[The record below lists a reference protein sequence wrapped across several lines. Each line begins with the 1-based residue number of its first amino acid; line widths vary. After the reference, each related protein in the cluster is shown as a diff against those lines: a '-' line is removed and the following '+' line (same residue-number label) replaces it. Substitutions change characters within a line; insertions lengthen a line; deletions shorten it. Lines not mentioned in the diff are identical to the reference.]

1 MLAFLDK
8 IQFATPR
15 IRRIIFWLLVSFTA
29 YLLIGFLVLPPILQ
43 SVITSQATK
52 ELKRTTSI
60 DDINFNPLSMSFEIY
75 GLKVAKKE
83 GDGHLITVGSYH
95 MAPSFASI
103 WELAPVVSYMQV
115 RDMTLDIT
123 FFGDGKYSVS
133 DLIGA
138 TRPEAQKKEP
148 KDEEYAV
155 FPFALYGFEMTNAR
169 ITFDDRTHNKVHVI
183 EDLDLIVPFTS
194 SIMDQRQEF
203 TQPKISA
210 IVNGDRIELKGRT
223 LPFDESLRTE
233 FQLEAVDIDL
243 DQYWQYIPLQSPLQ
257 LITGA
262 FTSNISLFFERPKAQ
277 RVKLFLGGGGTF
289 SNVELSVPGDDT
301 VLKFD
306 AVTFDM
312 ERFSLGDNEL
322 ELNALALKSPY
333 FKIIRRDNGQINW
346 VEYFPTAPAEPVV
359 QQEPQPE
366 ATTETEPVPTA
377 EVTEAETEQSAEL
390 PTEQVTTQASE
401 QPVQQA
407 AEEAVAT
414 DVVDPASPF
423 KLTVKSV
430 TVDQGSLEW
439 QDKNVTDGFA
449 KTYPNL
455 TVQAENIVLG
465 GEGTSSFNVNIG
477 ENNLLSVKGTASID
491 PLNVTANVELT
502 QLDIPTYH
510 PYISEYFP
518 MIVDSA
524 LLDVSSTINVEQND
538 ALQIQVQNGKLTLN
552 DLALRKPETDAPSI
566 TLANLSIAGVNV
578 SVAEQQAAVQE
589 ISLTSPSID
598 VVRTKSGAI
607 DLVELLATLPEDTAT
622 PKSQAEEDKEELA
635 WKASIQAFR
644 INEGQTTFR
653 DNTLKTPAKLS
664 LDKINAAIDTIST
677 HQEEPMKYD
686 ISARWGG
693 SGTINVEGTA
703 RTDTFSSNGR
713 LRLTNIGLRPLD
725 NYVGEFADVLIAKG
739 GASADLR
746 YDYSGIDKNN
756 IRVSGSAGLAQVKI
770 TGDWGKGELVGIEQL
785 AIKGISFENN
795 PNQLTISSVNLNNP
809 RATLSFNDKGRLNIR
824 RALRIP
830 EPAPVKVID
839 EESAEKAV
847 TTPDPTTIEGPD
859 TVQTTKET
867 SSFFNTLK
875 IAEVTMTDGLI
886 SFEDDSVSPRYSN
899 TLSQMEMQ
907 LKGASQDPEAR
918 PELDFKGKLGPTPL
932 TVGGVVNP
940 IITPIYSDLKIT
952 LNGLEMVPLTPYTI
966 QNLAYPVE
974 KGRLYAD
981 VSFKTEDWV
990 LSANNRFFVEQLVLG
1005 PKDKRPDAPNVP
1017 VKFGLALLQDSNGDM
1032 QLNLPISGRL
1042 DDPNFRIGGIVLR
1055 AIVSLFFKALSSPFS
1070 IIGSIFGGG
1079 ENMDF
1084 VEFEPG
1090 GTQIAGQ
1097 SIEKINTIIKA
1108 LTDRPKLK
1116 LEVDGVIDPRADKK
1130 ALEDMIFNAKLKQQ
1144 KYDSLS
1150 RKERSETTVEAM
1162 TIGSEEYAE
1171 LLYEAYK
1178 DEPDP
1183 EDVRPT
1189 TLFVVD
1195 EQPVEV
1201 MEAFIRDRIQVTD
1214 EDLKELERKRARAVK
1229 EYILSNDPSLTE
1241 RVYLLDRTGSKMDK
1255 PGTPLHRADLG
1266 VK

>member
-8 IQFATPR
+8 IHFATPR

-43 SVITSQATK
+43 SVITTQATK

-60 DDINFNPLSMSFEIY
+60 DDIDFNPLSMSFEIY
-75 GLKVAKKE
+75 GLKVAKKD

-103 WELAPVVSYMQV
+103 WEFAPVVSYMQL

-123 FFGDGKYSVS
+123 FFGDGKYSIS

-138 TRPEAQKKEP
+138 SRPEKQKEDS
-148 KDEEYAV
+148 KDEGYNV

-169 ITFDDRTHNKVHVI
+169 IIFDDRTHNKKHVI

-194 SIMDQRQEF
+194 SIMDMRKEF
-203 TQPKISA
+203 TQPKITA
-210 IVNGDRIELKGRT
+210 IVNGDRIELNGRT
-223 LPFDESLRTE
+223 LPFDQSLRTE

-243 DQYWQYIPLQSPLQ
+243 DQYWQYVPLQSPLH
-257 LITGA
+257 LVKGA
-262 FTSNISLFFERPKAQ
+262 FTSNISLFFERPNAQ
-277 RVKLFLGGGGTF
+277 RINLFLGGGGTF
-289 SNVELSVPGDDT
+289 SNLELSVPGDDT
-301 VLKFD
+301 VLSLDALKFE
-306 AVTFDM
+306 M

-322 ELNALALKSPY
+322 ILNSLALNSPY
-333 FKIIRRDNGQINW
+333 FKVIRRENGDINW
-346 VEYFPTAPAEPVV
+346 KEYFPTAVVEDKAEEAARPEPEVEQAPAE
-359 QQEPQPE
+359 
-366 ATTETEPVPTA
+366 TA
-377 EVTEAETEQSAEL
+377 DLVTEQAEEQS
-390 PTEQVTTQASE
+390 TQQVANEASE
-401 QPVQQA
+401 Q
-407 AEEAVAT
+407 AVEQVPEQTVET

-423 KLTVKSV
+423 RLTVKSMAV
-430 TVDQGSLEW
+430 NEGTLDW
-439 QDKNVTDGFA
+439 QDNNVTGGFA
-449 KTYPNL
+449 KTYPHFSL
-455 TVQAENIVLG
+455 QAENILFG
-465 GEGTSSFNVNIG
+465 GEGASSFNVGIG
-477 ENNLLSVKGTASID
+477 ESGLLSVKGTATID

-502 QLDIPTYH
+502 QFDIPTYQ
-510 PYISEYFP
+510 PYIGEYFP

-524 LLDVSSTINVEQND
+524 LLDVNSTINVEQGE
-538 ALQIQVQNGKLTLN
+538 ALQIQVQNGKLTLS
-552 DLALRKPETDAPSI
+552 DLALRKPEADAPSI

-578 SVAEQQAAVQE
+578 NVAEQQATVQE

-607 DLVELLATLPEDTAT
+607 DLLELMETLPKDTAT
-622 PKSQAEEDKEELA
+622 PRPEQEQEQDDKELA
-635 WKASIQAFR
+635 WQASIQAFR

-677 HQEEPMKYD
+677 QQEEPMKYD

-703 RTDTFSSNGR
+703 RTDNFSSNGR
-713 LRLTNIGLRPLD
+713 LRLRNIGLRPLD

-746 YDYSGIDKNN
+746 YDYSGVDKNTV
-756 IRVSGSAGLAQVKI
+756 RVSGSAGLDQVKI
-770 TGDWGKGELVGIEQL
+770 TGDWGKGELAGIEQL

-795 PNQLTISSVNLNNP
+795 PNQLSIDSVSLNNP
-809 RATLSFNDKGRLNIR
+809 RASLSFNDKGRLNIR

-830 EPAPVKVID
+830 EPAPVEATD
-839 EESAEKAV
+839 AESAEDSEAAADS
-847 TTPDPTTIEGPD
+847 TAIEDHDDAEAPQGAA
-859 TVQTTKET
+859 
-867 SSFFNTLK
+867 SFFKTLK
-875 IAEVTMTDGLI
+875 IAEVTMNNGVV
-886 SFEDDSVSPRYSN
+886 SFEDDSVSPRYST

-918 PELDFKGKLGPTPL
+918 PELDFKAKLGPTPL
-932 TVGGVVNP
+932 TVDGVVNP

-952 LNGLEMVPLTPYTI
+952 LTGLEMVPLTPYTI
-966 QNLAYPVE
+966 QSLAYPVE

-1017 VKFGLALLQDSNGDM
+1017 VKFGLALLQDGNGDM

-1055 AIVSLFFKALSSPFS
+1055 AIVSLFVKALASPFS

-1079 ENMDF
+1079 EDMDY
-1084 VEFEPG
+1084 VVFEPG
-1090 GTQIAGQ
+1090 STQIAGQ

-1108 LTDRPKLK
+1108 LTDRPKLT

-1130 ALEDMIFNAKLKQQ
+1130 ALENMIFNAKLKQQ

-1150 RKERSETTVEAM
+1150 RKERSETTMEAM
-1162 TIGSEEYAE
+1162 TIESEEYAE

-1195 EQPVEV
+1195 EQPVDV
-1201 MEAFIRDRIQVTD
+1201 MEAFIRERIQVTD

-1241 RVYLLDRTGSKMDK
+1241 RVYLLDRTGSKVDK
-1255 PGTPLHRADLG
+1255 PGTPMHRADLG